1 MSKIDIISNF
11 FQTSPF
17 FLEKAREY
25 RIDSIRATI
34 FLDYIYL
41 IYLNSYFSS
50 FSHLI
55 VVHHHPHVSSM
66 HPSKWLSI
74 EFPPPRV
81 DFRNYFTYSRHSH
94 IRDLLIYFRRYFLF
108 FLFFFYLFF
117 FFQMISLFPFLH
129 FAIFFL
135 FLFIQRIHRCGY
147 TKLER
152 YYFCLHVN
160 NSMSR
165 VVCNA
170 IVNTRVSLVSISMSR
185 SMVLSNVLTSN
196 RSFERYTFAL
206 LPFPFKKKKEN

>member
-1 MSKIDIISNF
+1 MHAPLEMII
-11 FQTSPF
+11 
-17 FLEKAREY
+17 Y
-25 RIDSIRATI
+25 R
-34 FLDYIYL
+34 
-41 IYLNSYFSS
+41 
-50 FSHLI
+50 
-55 VVHHHPHVSSM
+55 VSS
-66 HPSKWLSI
+66 PTSRFSKLLHLFSALS
-74 EFPPPRV
+74 
-81 DFRNYFTYSRHSH
+81 YSRSSY
-94 IRDLLIYFRRYFLF
+94 IFPAIF
-108 FLFFFYLFF
+108 FVFSFFFYLFF
-117 FFQMISLFPFLH
+117 FFQMISLSPFLH

-206 LPFPFKKKKEN
+206 LPFPFKKKKGKLE

>member
-108 FLFFFYLFF
+108 FLFFL
-117 FFQMISLFPFLH
+117 S
-129 FAIFFL
+129 FFL
-135 FLFIQRIHRCGY
+135 FSNDFPFPPPSFRYFFSFSVY
-147 TKLER
+147 TK
-152 YYFCLHVN
+152 
-160 NSMSR
+160 
-165 VVCNA
+165 
-170 IVNTRVSLVSISMSR
+170 NTPLRLYETR
-185 SMVLSNVLTSN
+185 TVLFLST
-196 RSFERYTFAL
+196 RE
-206 LPFPFKKKKEN
+206 